1 MQNNKKNPET
11 FDEKVQK
18 SEMRQKRITR
28 IVCLFLAALMVL
40 GGTAGIIITT
50 IMS

>member
-1 MQNNKKNPET
+1 MNKKKSDN
-11 FDEKVQK
+11 FDKKVQR

-28 IVCLFLAALMVL
+28 IVCLFLAVLMVL
-40 GGTAGIIITT
+40 GGIAGILITT